1 MERHAGEYRR
11 RDDQRPGPFLLHLL
25 DGECGQ
31 DQQQCSHRCTCRCY
45 PSSRPL
51 AQEEGASSGEE
62 QTRGAHRQSQCVLGV
77 PGDLLPFHRSGDR
90 FRQIVIAVLRLHAA
104 QIECQ
109 HIACTDSLIR
119 QRQGVVKH
127 ATCLCGQAHAV
138 GRGFLSQPFE
148 PFRQCW
154 NYLDQR

>member
-1 MERHAGEYRR
+1 MPVTVVYERIPT
-11 RDDQRPGPFLLHLL
+11 DISLP
-25 DGECGQ
+25 
-31 DQQQCSHRCTCRCY
+31 
-45 PSSRPL
+45 
-51 AQEEGASSGEE
+51 
-62 QTRGAHRQSQCVLGV
+62 V
-77 PGDLLPFHRSGDR
+77 DLP
-90 FRQIVIAVLRLHAA
+90 